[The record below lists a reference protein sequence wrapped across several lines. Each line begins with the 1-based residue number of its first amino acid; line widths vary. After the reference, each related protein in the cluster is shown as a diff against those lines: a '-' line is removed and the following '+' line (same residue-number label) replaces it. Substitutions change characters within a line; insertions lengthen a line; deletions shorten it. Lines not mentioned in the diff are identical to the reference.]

1 MLIRVFTAILVIAA
15 GLLPA
20 APLHAQYG
28 NDRGYGPGPGEAV
41 DCKSSGY
48 NYQRCPVPWRDAQIV
63 RQLSDTQC
71 RRGQSWGFD
80 RRGFIWVDRGC
91 QARFVDASGGGYPG
105 QGPGP
110 GPWQPG
116 SGWNQ
121 RFSVRC
127 DSNDGRNNF
136 CQVDVGGRGRVYLE
150 RQESSTPCR
159 EGQNWGWNRGGVWVA
174 QGCRGVFT
182 VDRRW

>member
-1 MLIRVFTAILVIAA
+1 MLIRIFVAILVVAA

-20 APLHAQYG
+20 ASLHAQYG
-28 NDRGYGPGPGEAV
+28 GYGPGPGEAV
-41 DCKSSGY
+41 ECKSSGY
-48 NYQRCPVPWRDAQIV
+48 NYQRCPVPWREAQIV

-80 RRGFIWVDRGC
+80 RRGGFIWVDRGC
-91 QARFVDASGGGYPG
+91 QARFVAAGGGYPG

-116 SGWNQ
+116 PGWDQ

-127 DSNDGRNNF
+127 ESNDGRNNF
-136 CQVDVGGRGRVYLE
+136 CQVDVGARGRVYLE

>member
-1 MLIRVFTAILVIAA
+1 MLIRIFAAILVVAA
-15 GLLPA
+15 GLLPT

-48 NYQRCPVPWRDAQIV
+48 NYQRCPVPWRDARIV

-91 QARFVDASGGGYPG
+91 QARFIDASGSGGGGYPD
-105 QGPGP
+105 QGGWRPGP
-110 GPWQPG
+110 
-116 SGWNQ
+116 GWNQ

-127 DSNDGRNNF
+127 ESNDGQNHF
-136 CQVDVGGRGRVYLE
+136 CQVDVGGGGRVYLE
-150 RQESSTPCR
+150 RQESHTPCQ

-182 VDRRW
+182 IDRRW